1 MTNTEIE
8 ELATS
13 VEDELGLLKELLG
26 DETVVVAEPE
36 HKPAA
41 QRRNPVAI
49 ADMSPA
55 ELRKYKALKQ
65 TERRAA
71 LKEREASG
79 SIKFDA
85 NSTRE
90 ALADAAL
97 LILATGGPGA
107 DAIGAYL
114 SRIFHDQVGAPLTIK
129 TWAKSG
135 KLKPKLLHI
144 TRKPS

>member
-1 MTNTEIE
+1 MTNTAIE
-8 ELATS
+8 EPATT

-26 DETVVVAEPE
+26 DDLVVVTEP
-36 HKPAA
+36 KPTA
-41 QRRNPVAI
+41 QRRNTVGI
-49 ADMSPA
+49 ADMSPD
-55 ELRKYKALKQ
+55 EFREYKAQKQ
-65 TERRAA
+65 AERRAA

-114 SRIFHDQVGAPLTIK
+114 SMIFHDQVGAPLTIK
-129 TWAKSG
+129 TWASSG
-135 KLKPKLLHI
+135 KLRPKLMHI
-144 TRKPS
+144 ARKSS

>member
-1 MTNTEIE
+1 MTNTAIE
-8 ELATS
+8 EPATT
-13 VEDELGLLKELLG
+13 VQDELGLLKELLG
-26 DETVVVAEPE
+26 DDLVVVTER
-36 HKPAA
+36 KPAA
-41 QRRNPVAI
+41 QRRNTVAI
-49 ADMSPA
+49 ADMSPD
-55 ELRKYKALKQ
+55 EFREYKAKKQ
-65 TERRAA
+65 AERRAA
-71 LKEREASG
+71 LKERESSG

-129 TWAKSG
+129 TWARSG
-135 KLKPKLLHI
+135 KLRPKLMHI
-144 TRKPS
+144 ARKSS

>member
-1 MTNTEIE
+1 MTNTAIE
-8 ELATS
+8 EPATT

-26 DETVVVAEPE
+26 DDLVVVTER
-36 HKPAA
+36 KPAA
-41 QRRNPVAI
+41 QRRNTVAI
-49 ADMSPA
+49 ADMSPD
-55 ELRKYKALKQ
+55 EFREYKAKKQ
-65 TERRAA
+65 AERRAA
-71 LKEREASG
+71 LKERESSG

-107 DAIGAYL
+107 AAIGAYL

-129 TWAKSG
+129 TWARSG
-135 KLKPKLLHI
+135 KLRPKLMHI
-144 TRKPS
+144 ARKSS

>member
-1 MTNTEIE
+1 MTNTAIE
-8 ELATS
+8 EPATT

-26 DETVVVAEPE
+26 DGLVVATEP
-36 HKPAA
+36 KPGT
-41 QRRNPVAI
+41 QRRNTVAI
-49 ADMSPA
+49 VDMSPD
-55 ELRKYKALKQ
+55 EFREYKAQKQ
-65 TERRAA
+65 AERRAA

-85 NSTRE
+85 TSTRD

-114 SRIFHDQVGAPLTIK
+114 SKIFHDQVGAPLTIK
-129 TWAKSG
+129 TWARSG
-135 KLKPKLLHI
+135 KLKPKLMHI
-144 TRKPS
+144 ARKSA

>member
-1 MTNTEIE
+1 MTNTDIE
-8 ELATS
+8 EPATT

-26 DETVVVAEPE
+26 DDTVVVAEPE

-41 QRRNPVAI
+41 QRRNTVAI
-49 ADMSPA
+49 ADMSPD
-55 ELRKYKALKQ
+55 EFREYKAQKQ
-65 TERRAA
+65 AERRAA
-71 LKEREASG
+71 LKERASSG

-97 LILATGGPGA
+97 LILTTGGPGA

-114 SRIFHDQVGAPLTIK
+114 AKVFHDQPGAPLTIK
-129 TWAKSG
+129 TWARSG
-135 KLKPKLLHI
+135 KLKPKLMHI
-144 TRKPS
+144 ARKSS

>member
-1 MTNTEIE
+1 MTNTAIE
-8 ELATS
+8 EPATT
-13 VEDELGLLKELLG
+13 VEDKLGLLKELLE
-26 DETVVVAEPE
+26 DDMVVVTEP
-36 HKPAA
+36 KPPA
-41 QRRNPVAI
+41 QRRNTVAI
-49 ADMSPA
+49 ADMSPD
-55 ELRKYKALKQ
+55 EFREYKAQKQ
-65 TERRAA
+65 AERRSA

-114 SRIFHDQVGAPLTIK
+114 SRIFYDQVGAPLTIK
-129 TWAKSG
+129 TWARSG
-135 KLKPKLLHI
+135 KLRPKLMHI
-144 TRKPS
+144 ARKSG

>member
-1 MTNTEIE
+1 MTNTAIE
-8 ELATS
+8 EPATT
-13 VEDELGLLKELLG
+13 VQDELGLLKELLG
-26 DETVVVAEPE
+26 DDLVVVTER
-36 HKPAA
+36 KPAA
-41 QRRNPVAI
+41 LRRNTVAI
-49 ADMSPA
+49 ADMSPD
-55 ELRKYKALKQ
+55 EFREYKAKKQ
-65 TERRAA
+65 AERRAA
-71 LKEREASG
+71 LKERESSG

-129 TWAKSG
+129 TWARSG
-135 KLKPKLLHI
+135 KLRPKLMHI
-144 TRKPS
+144 ARKSS

>member
-1 MTNTEIE
+1 MTNTAIE
-8 ELATS
+8 EPATT

-26 DETVVVAEPE
+26 DDLVVVTER
-36 HKPAA
+36 KPAA
-41 QRRNPVAI
+41 QRRNTIAI
-49 ADMSPA
+49 ADMSPD
-55 ELRKYKALKQ
+55 EFRDYKAKKQ
-65 TERRAA
+65 AERRAA
-71 LKEREASG
+71 LKERELSG

-129 TWAKSG
+129 TWARSG
-135 KLKPKLLHI
+135 KLRPKLMHI
-144 TRKPS
+144 ARKSV

>member
-1 MTNTEIE
+1 MTNTAIE
-8 ELATS
+8 EPATT

-26 DETVVVAEPE
+26 DGLVVETEP
-36 HKPAA
+36 KPAA
-41 QRRNPVAI
+41 QRRNTVAI
-49 ADMSPA
+49 ADMSPD
-55 ELRKYKALKQ
+55 EFREYKAQKQ
-65 TERRAA
+65 AERRAA

-129 TWAKSG
+129 TWARSG
-135 KLKPKLLHI
+135 KLRPKLMHI
-144 TRKPS
+144 ARKSS